1 VLERAEPAATG
12 GQFTRVNDLAAEVGQ
27 PTLRWVALFTQAMWA
42 MFRGSAERS
51 EELALAA
58 LDLGTGTGQPDT
70 MAVFGVQLV
79 GVRWH
84 QGRMG
89 ELVELV
95 ADVAR
100 ANPGLHG
107 YRAVHAHRLVESD
120 RADEARALL
129 DAEAQAAFEHP
140 DTFLR
145 YSHLAIWS
153 EVAGQ
158 LGDVTAA
165 GLLWPLVG
173 PLAER
178 VAHARRRTGCARD
191 QGSSVTAV
199 ATAARRFRRP

>member
-1 VLERAEPAATG
+1 MLERAEPAATG

-107 YRAVHAHRLVESD
+107 YRAVHAHR
-120 RADEARALL
+120 RGARP
-129 DAEAQAAFEHP
+129 FSP
-140 DTFLR
+140 
-145 YSHLAIWS
+145 
-153 EVAGQ
+153 G
-158 LGDVTAA
+158 LGVR
-165 GLLWPLVG
+165 G
-173 PLAER
+173 
-178 VAHARRRTGCARD
+178 ARRGIDPGARH
-191 QGSSVTAV
+191 
-199 ATAARRFRRP
+199 ATPRFQ